1 MNELKFLL
9 SFTNSF
15 SLLICNITKLKKKYL
30 SLYSLTTLFHFLYNI
45 QMNCSQILKFTF
57 ILRQNAGFV
66 HPDYLW
72 KNDYRI
78 CSRRFLLSVAL
89 QVKVRK
95 KCNIRLTFQSLLNFF
110 LKHWFKLFRIV
121 GIAHIYG
128 SYIFTTKV
136 IG

>member
-15 SLLICNITKLKKKYL
+15 SLLICNITKLKKEIPFLIFTYNSI
-30 SLYSLTTLFHFLYNI
+30 SLFVQYSNELLPNI
-45 QMNCSQILKFTF
+45 KVYIYITSECWFC
-57 ILRQNAGFV
+57 A
-66 HPDYLW
+66 PWLW

-78 CSRRFLLSVAL
+78 CSRRLLLSVAL